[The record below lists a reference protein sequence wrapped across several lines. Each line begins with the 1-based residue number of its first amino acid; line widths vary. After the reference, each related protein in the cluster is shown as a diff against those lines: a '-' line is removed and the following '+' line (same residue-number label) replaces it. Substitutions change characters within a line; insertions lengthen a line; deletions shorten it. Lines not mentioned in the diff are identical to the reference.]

1 MRATPAL
8 AFLAAFL
15 ASSAV
20 EVLAAPQAG
29 LGLAAVDRNG
39 GYKHEAAIQKRI
51 RKRQAEPDCAA
62 ESYPGSAPKPVNAA
76 SSKHH
81 SSGHHGA
88 NSHVVKHHSSGHH
101 DVKHTSGHHNATGN
115 KAPNAVPV
123 GSVIA
128 PPGSGPE
135 GYVPAP
141 GAGSTPTPGAG
152 TQPQGYGPAPDNQ
165 PSSQGNQ
172 PSNQGNQPSS
182 QGSQPSNQGSQP
194 AQGGA
199 GAGSTPEGYGPA
211 PGTKA
216 DAGAGSSP
224 AQGAAGAPGK
234 DGGVHCKGVLG
245 STTLPSNG
253 PVKHEWFDPGLVHH
267 GPGTQ
272 FGGPTGFW
280 EGGACMLD
288 SLPHANL
295 PSVAMDQTF
304 FQDGLACGTCVE
316 IAPTSAS
323 LFSNAAQWSVEQPKR
338 GTLPAGK
345 KTIAIVSDLCP
356 GVNQCWSGLDMHLDA
371 WNSVTSNANGSK
383 LPINWKFINCKEAFA
398 SSGSG
403 GSSLQVHWREGA
415 NPGFFQVQIR
425 GAHEAVVRVEMKIQG
440 ETWKV
445 ATHVDNNWWKW
456 DGVAQEAGAKS
467 VVFRIVDWQ
476 AQTITTEVPTKIG
489 TDVFVQANF
498 DRVGSSN

>member
-29 LGLAAVDRNG
+29 LGFAAVDHNG
-39 GYKHEAAIQKRI
+39 GYKHDAAIQKRI
-51 RKRQAEPDCAA
+51 RKRQAEPECAA
-62 ESYPGSAPKPVNAA
+62 EASYPGSAQMPVNAA

-88 NSHVVKHHSSGHH
+88 KSHVVKHHNGGHHGVKHNSGHH
-101 DVKHTSGHHNATGN
+101 SATGN
-115 KAPNAVPV
+115 KAPNAVP
-123 GSVIA
+123 
-128 PPGSGPE
+128 P
-135 GYVPAP
+135 
-141 GAGSTPTPGAG
+141 
-152 TQPQGYGPAPDNQ
+152 
-165 PSSQGNQ
+165 
-172 PSNQGNQPSS
+172 
-182 QGSQPSNQGSQP
+182 
-194 AQGGA
+194 
-199 GAGSTPEGYGPA
+199 
-211 PGTKA
+211 
-216 DAGAGSSP
+216 DAGAGSQP
-224 AQGAAGAPGK
+224 PQGAAGAPGK

-245 STTLPSNG
+245 STTLASNG
-253 PVKHEWFDPGLVHH
+253 AIKHEWFDPGLVHH

-272 FGGPTGFW
+272 FGGATGFW
-280 EGGACMLD
+280 QGGACMLD

-316 IAPTSAS
+316 IASTSAS
-323 LFSNAAQWSVEQPKR
+323 LFSNDAQWSVEEPKH
-338 GTLPAGK
+338 GALPAGK

-371 WNSVTSNANGSK
+371 WNSVTNNANGSK
-383 LPINWKFINCKEAFA
+383 LPINWRFVNCKQAFA
-398 SSGSG
+398 QSGSG
-403 GSSLQVHWREGA
+403 GNSLQVHWREGA

-425 GAHEAVVRVEMKIQG
+425 GAHEAVVRVEMKLQG

-456 DGVAQEAGAKS
+456 DSVVQDAGTKS
-467 VVFRIVDWQ
+467 VVFRMVDWQ
-476 AQTITTEVPTKIG
+476 GQTITTEVPTKIG

-498 DRVGSSN
+498 DRVESSN

>member
-29 LGLAAVDRNG
+29 LGFAAVDHNG
-39 GYKHEAAIQKRI
+39 GYKHDAAIQKRI
-51 RKRQAEPDCAA
+51 RKRQAEPKCVA
-62 ESYPGSAPKPVNAA
+62 EASYPGSAPMPVNAA

-88 NSHVVKHHSSGHH
+88 KSHVVKHHNGGHHGVKHNSGHH
-101 DVKHTSGHHNATGN
+101 SATGN

-135 GYVPAP
+135 GYGPAP
-141 GAGSTPTPGAG
+141 GSKPDAG
-152 TQPQGYGPAPDNQ
+152 
-165 PSSQGNQ
+165 QGNQ
-172 PSNQGNQPSS
+172 PSG
-182 QGSQPSNQGSQP
+182 QGSQSP
-194 AQGGA
+194 QGGA
-199 GAGSTPEGYGPA
+199 GTGSSPEGYGPA
-211 PGTKA
+211 PGTQP
-216 DAGAGSSP
+216 DAGAGSQP
-224 AQGAAGAPGK
+224 PQGAAGAPGK

-245 STTLPSNG
+245 STTLASNG
-253 PVKHEWFDPGLVHH
+253 AIKHEWFDPGLVHH

-272 FGGPTGFW
+272 FGGATGFW
-280 EGGACMLD
+280 QGGACMLD

-316 IAPTSAS
+316 IASTSAS
-323 LFSNAAQWSVEQPKR
+323 LFSNAAQWSEEEPKH
-338 GTLPAGK
+338 GALPAGK

-371 WNSVTSNANGSK
+371 WNSVTNNANGSK
-383 LPINWKFINCKEAFA
+383 LPINWRFVNCKQAFA
-398 SSGSG
+398 QSGSG
-403 GSSLQVHWREGA
+403 GNSLQVHWREGA

-425 GAHEAVVRVEMKIQG
+425 GAHEAVVRVEMKLQG

-456 DGVAQEAGAKS
+456 DSVAQDAGTKS
-467 VVFRIVDWQ
+467 VVFRMVDWQ
-476 AQTITTEVPTKIG
+476 GQTITTDVPTKIG

-498 DRVGSSN
+498 DRVESSN

>member
-39 GYKHEAAIQKRI
+39 GYKHDAAIQKRI
-51 RKRQAEPDCAA
+51 LKRQAEPDCAA

-88 NSHVVKHHSSGHH
+88 NSHVVKHHSSGHQG
-101 DVKHTSGHHNATGN
+101 VKHTSGHHNATGN

-128 PPGSGPE
+128 PPGSAPE
-135 GYVPAP
+135 GYSPAP
-141 GAGSTPTPGAG
+141 GSGS
-152 TQPQGYGPAPDNQ
+152 QPQGYGPAPVNQ
-165 PSSQGNQ
+165 PSSQGNKPSNQGSQ
-172 PSNQGNQPSS
+172 PSSQGNQPSS

-211 PGTKA
+211 PGSKP

-224 AQGAAGAPGK
+224 AQGAAGAPDK
-234 DGGVHCKGVLG
+234 DGGVHCRGVLG

-267 GPGTQ
+267 GPGT
-272 FGGPTGFW
+272 
-280 EGGACMLD
+280 
-288 SLPHANL
+288 
-295 PSVAMDQTF
+295 
-304 FQDGLACGTCVE
+304 
-316 IAPTSAS
+316 
-323 LFSNAAQWSVEQPKR
+323 
-338 GTLPAGK
+338 
-345 KTIAIVSDLCP
+345 
-356 GVNQCWSGLDMHLDA
+356 
-371 WNSVTSNANGSK
+371 
-383 LPINWKFINCKEAFA
+383 
-398 SSGSG
+398 
-403 GSSLQVHWREGA
+403 
-415 NPGFFQVQIR
+415 
-425 GAHEAVVRVEMKIQG
+425 
-440 ETWKV
+440 
-445 ATHVDNNWWKW
+445 
-456 DGVAQEAGAKS
+456 
-467 VVFRIVDWQ
+467 
-476 AQTITTEVPTKIG
+476 
-489 TDVFVQANF
+489 
-498 DRVGSSN
+498 